1 MADEIKIEGNFDELR
16 ERKKWLD
23 AYIGKMVVRLVN
35 VTSLALQKHIRQD
48 LFQSFAM
55 TGPRN
60 SNVLFSRS
68 KKLRNS
74 IINIPAV
81 KTGDDVKGGVGIGT
95 KYGHVHFGKRGQ
107 VTTIVAKGK
116 MLTIPLPAAMDNN
129 GVARGSA
136 KDSSIFGD
144 TFVLPGKATKSGH
157 ALICGKLKY
166 VKGAKAGNV
175 KGKLVPLFLL
185 TRSVNVPARIFPED
199 LAKFAQPLLG
209 KGMMDIK
216 NGLMGAA
223 FTE

>member
-1 MADEIKIEGNFDELR
+1 MADGIKIEGNFEELR

-74 IINIPAV
+74 VINIPAV

-95 KYGHVHFGKRGQ
+95 KYARVHFGKRGQ

-129 GVARGSA
+129 GVTRGSA
-136 KDSSIFGD
+136 RDEAIFGE
-144 TFVLPGKATKSGH
+144 TFIRKSAKGN
-157 ALICGKLKY
+157 LIIFGKLKY
-166 VKGAKAGNV
+166 VKGKSAGKV

-185 TRSVNVPARIFPED
+185 RNQVNVPARIFPED

-209 KGMMDIK
+209 KGMADIK

>member
-1 MADEIKIEGNFDELR
+1 MDEIKIEGNFDDLR
-16 ERKKWLD
+16 ARKKWLD

-35 VTSLALQKHIRQD
+35 TTTLALQKHIRQD

-74 IINIPAV
+74 VINIPVV

-95 KYGHVHFGKRGQ
+95 EYARVHFGKRGQ

-116 MLTIPLPAAMDNN
+116 MLTIPLPAAMNNN

-136 KDSSIFGD
+136 RDASIFGE
-144 TFVLPGKATKSGH
+144 TFIRKSTKGN
-157 ALICGKLKY
+157 LIIFGKLKY
-166 VKGAKAGNV
+166 VKGKSAGKV

-185 TRSVNVPARIFPED
+185 RNQVNVPARIFPED

-209 KGMMDIK
+209 KGMADIK